1 MQKGETLFYAFLFLI
16 PIIGTWIYLRIVDNK
31 KKKKK
36 SDSLGQAEIGS
47 AHTEDQNKCHSVA
60 DQYKNLS
67 RRKISSMEDTASFS
81 FHSHVNRLG
90 AASRGDE
97 MGTESIECVEKD
109 SALGGSAGN
118 HVRDNLSNAECE
130 EERESHTKRCGE
142 GATEEKC
149 QMNGAPMGE
158 SSTGEGSLERI
169 CQYSEREKSEV
180 GGATEGEMSRGR
192 GSESTMESLPGIS
205 YAKAHPGNQTTDSYN
220 DKAKKKETDEIS
232 EKDRETNEVNTHES
246 QPNNVNTNENDKRES
261 FELDSQE
268 DPSCTFA
275 KQPNG
280 RTKTEDMK
288 EQLNKEDTNDRVR
301 KDTNAHVRKD
311 TNGHVRKD
319 TNDNMRKDTND
330 NVRNYYSDNC
340 ISKDHYQ
347 DSSSHLSSSVEDE
360 ESEDISSNEGDSD
373 RSEDSADG
381 RSSSVLSEDYDDE
394 EEEDDGDDE
403 DDEGDED
410 DEDGENYADGNC
422 LDDQNTEEIKYQ
434 GNELF
439 KKGDYKQAIFYYN
452 KALIKC
458 KEKSTKSI
466 LYSNRAACYSHL
478 GNWNQVVEDCN
489 KSINYNESF
498 VKSYL
503 RRSNAYE
510 QLQKYND
517 ASNDLNKAISLDSS
531 LLANYEMKQ
540 KKLKYLAEQ
549 QLNKE
554 KEEMV
559 GKLKDFGNL
568 LLGKVGLSLDNFE
581 VQKNPNNDGSFNIQF
596 KQNK

>member
-1 MQKGETLFYAFLFLI
+1 
-16 PIIGTWIYLRIVDNK
+16 
-31 KKKKK
+31 
-36 SDSLGQAEIGS
+36 
-47 AHTEDQNKCHSVA
+47 
-60 DQYKNLS
+60 
-67 RRKISSMEDTASFS
+67 MEDTA
-81 FHSHVNRLG
+81 LG
-90 AASRGDE
+90 ATSRGDE
-97 MGTESIECVEKD
+97 MGAESIECVEKD
-109 SALGGSAGN
+109 AALGGSTGN
-118 HVRDNLSNAECE
+118 DGGDNLSCGESKA
-130 EERESHTKRCGE
+130 ERESLAERCAE
-142 GATEEKC
+142 GTTGEKC
-149 QMNGAPMGE
+149 QMGEAPTREAPTGGPPAGEAPMEEASVGV
-158 SSTGEGSLERI
+158 SPTGEGSLERI
-169 CQYSEREKSEV
+169 CQYSERDKSEV
-180 GGATEGEMSRGR
+180 GGALEGEKSHVR

-205 YAKAHPGNQTTDSYN
+205 YVKAQAGDQTNDDD
-220 DKAKKKETDEIS
+220 DKAKK
-232 EKDRETNEVNTHES
+232 REPGQVSANNGEPGQVSTNNGEPGQVSTNNGEPGQVS
-246 QPNNVNTNENDKRES
+246 KNNGEPNQVNTNENDKRES
-261 FELDSQE
+261 WHLDSGE
-268 DPSCTFA
+268 KPNCSFA
-275 KQPNG
+275 KQPNS
-280 RTKTEDMK
+280 RTKREDIK
-288 EQLNKEDTNDRVR
+288 EQSNKEDTN
-301 KDTNAHVRKD
+301 
-311 TNGHVRKD
+311 G
-319 TNDNMRKDTND
+319 

-340 ISKDHYQ
+340 ISKDDYQ
-347 DSSSHLSSSVEDE
+347 NSSSHLSSSVEDE
-360 ESEDISSNEGDSD
+360 DSEEMSSNEGYSD
-373 RSEDSADG
+373 RSEDSGDG
-381 RSSSVLSEDYDDE
+381 RSSSVLSEDYDEE
-394 EEEDDGDDE
+394 EEEDDDEEDDE
-403 DDEGDED
+403 DDEDYED
-410 DEDGENYADGNC
+410 GKDEDGNCANGNGADG
-422 LDDQNTEEIKYQ
+422 QNTEEMKSQ

-452 KALIKC
+452 KALKKC

-498 VKSYL
+498 VKSYI

-510 QLQKYND
+510 QLEKYND